1 MGRLHGALMFALAT
15 RNPAIPPKLMKEN
28 VGKRNKHNGSKLSLR
43 MQASTKQM
51 NPVAINQLTY
61 NILIRY
67 LNLCEY

>member
-15 RNPAIPPKLMKEN
+15 QNPAILPKLTKGN
-28 VGKRNKHNGSKLSLR
+28 VGKRNKHYDSKLSLR

-51 NPVAINQLTY
+51 TPMAINQLAY
-61 NILIRY
+61 NILSRS